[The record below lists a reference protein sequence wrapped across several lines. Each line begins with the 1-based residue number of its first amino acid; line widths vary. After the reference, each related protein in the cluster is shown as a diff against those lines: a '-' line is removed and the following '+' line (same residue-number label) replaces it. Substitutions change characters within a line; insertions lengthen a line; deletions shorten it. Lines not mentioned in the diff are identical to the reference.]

1 MKPKLLLVCL
11 VVFLLPRSGSG
22 QSTLQ
27 SRTYNFEDLTAQKE
41 ANATFRPILDGL
53 THNGVHIHV
62 HEVFLLPGS
71 SPHHAHHHQ
80 QEEMF
85 LISEGEVEVTIVD
98 KITKLGPGSVSCD
111 PARSSGLR
119 AGEAGLGSALD
130 AFGCDFRQE
139 PEAGDTR
146 AGIVAND
153 DVFGDV
159 IGVANGV
166 SDES

>member
-71 SPHHAHHHQ
+71 MPHHAHHHQ

-85 LISEGEVEVTIVD
+85 LISEGEVEVTIGD
-98 KITKLGPGSVSCD
+98 KVTKLGPGSV
-111 PARSSGLR
+111 
-119 AGEAGLGSALD
+119 
-130 AFGCDFRQE
+130 AFVA
-139 PEAGDTR
+139 AGDQHQIQNIGTR
-146 AGIVAND
+146 PAQYFEIILDPPA
-153 DVFGDV
+153 
-159 IGVANGV
+159 
-166 SDES
+166 SH